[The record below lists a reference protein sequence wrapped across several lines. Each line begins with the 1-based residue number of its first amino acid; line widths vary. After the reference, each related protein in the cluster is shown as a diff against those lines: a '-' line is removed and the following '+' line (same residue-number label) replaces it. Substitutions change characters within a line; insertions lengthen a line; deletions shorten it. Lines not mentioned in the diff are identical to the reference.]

1 MVRRPAHWS
10 SPKQVQR
17 VNALCIKGWALL
29 ALKNATLAEE
39 TFLQQQQAAVG
50 LGDVVGEASA
60 LQGLSAALVALRQYD
75 LALDILRQEEVLW
88 DCMGDFMRRR
98 MCLDRICKMLEKLK
112 QRNEAM
118 VIRRR
123 EGVSVHPLA
132 PLFSNEDYK
141 QSHFD
146 EDRVIVSQ
154 YLMWGNRFHL
164 SSSTG
169 RRVTLNFP
177 AGELHERPPCV
188 LISSS
193 CLPATRTDRVDPRT
207 N

>member
-1 MVRRPAHWS
+1 M
-10 SPKQVQR
+10 
-17 VNALCIKGWALL
+17 
-29 ALKNATLAEE
+29 
-39 TFLQQQQAAVG
+39 QQQQAAVG

-146 EDRVIVSQ
+146 EDRVIKNPRLCHNERRASPWSVEAAPRQ
-154 YLMWGNRFHL
+154 VLL
-164 SSSTG
+164 SACCTFALVRDFCGLVLSGPS
-169 RRVTLNFP
+169 LYY
-177 AGELHERPPCV
+177 PPS
-188 LISSS
+188 I
-193 CLPATRTDRVDPRT
+193 
-207 N
+207 